1 MQKLSSRRIKE
12 IKKDLIALKRSNK
25 SSIDISCEMINFVVK
40 VYEEEIRRNN
50 PNFSDQEVLRV
61 LQGMLMPKE
70 KGST

>member
-12 IKKDLIALKRSNK
+12 IKKDLIALKRSKK

-61 LQGMLMPKE
+61 LKGMLIPKE
-70 KGST
+70 LGT